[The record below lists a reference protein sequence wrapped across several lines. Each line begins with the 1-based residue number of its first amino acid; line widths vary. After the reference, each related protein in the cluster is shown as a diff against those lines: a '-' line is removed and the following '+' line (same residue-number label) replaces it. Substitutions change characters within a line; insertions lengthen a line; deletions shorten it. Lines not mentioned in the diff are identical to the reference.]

1 MRRLRSVLAGFLALF
16 HKEKSEQE
24 LREELS
30 SYLQSSAEEKVLA
43 GMSAEEA
50 LRAARLEMGSA
61 EVVKE
66 EVRAA
71 GWENAF
77 ESCGQDLRYALR
89 T

>member
-30 SYLQSSAEEKVLA
+30 SYLQSSTEEKVLA

-61 EVVKE
+61 EVIKE

-77 ESCGQDLRYALR
+77 ESCR
-89 T
+89 